1 MAQPGWLPDPTGRS
15 QYRYWDGAAWTE
27 NVSRDGQTSSDALTS
42 PPPPPAETPPV
53 PRVPALS
60 AAGGITDAS
69 TAVKTLVFAGVAAL
83 VVGSFLPW
91 VKASAGVFTATRNG
105 TDGDGIL
112 TLILA
117 GLVALL
123 FTLVRSRAT
132 AAGLVMIFGGLAA
145 IITFYDL
152 ANISKKANDLAS
164 TSSGV
169 SASVGVGLI
178 VAAAASV
185 AVVLGGILGYREARF
200 T

>member
-1 MAQPGWLPDPTGRS
+1 
-15 QYRYWDGAAWTE
+15 
-27 NVSRDGQTSSDALTS
+27 
-42 PPPPPAETPPV
+42 
-53 PRVPALS
+53 VPALS

-185 AVVLGGILGYREARF
+185 AVVLGGILGYREARI